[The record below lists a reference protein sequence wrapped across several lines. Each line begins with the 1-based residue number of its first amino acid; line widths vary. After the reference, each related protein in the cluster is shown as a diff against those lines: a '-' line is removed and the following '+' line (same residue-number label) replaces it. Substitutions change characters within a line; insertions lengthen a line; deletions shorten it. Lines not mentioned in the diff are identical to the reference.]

1 MLQNSSQNIFLV
13 GLMGSGKTTI
23 GRQLAQACKLE
34 FIDSDAEIVART
46 GAEIAWIFDIEG
58 EAGFRQREKIAIN
71 ELTQQ
76 SGIVLATGGGSVL
89 DPDNRCALASRGMV
103 VYILASLDRLLKRT
117 AKNKKR
123 PLLNHPL
130 NQGSPRA
137 VLQNLYKE
145 RDPLYREIADMV
157 IETDGCT
164 VSYAVKQIRKQIQ
177 VLDIY
182 RV

>member
-123 PLLNHPL
+123 PLLNQD
-130 NQGSPRA
+130 NPRA

-164 VSYAVKQIRKQIQ
+164 VSYAVKQIRKQLQ
-177 VLDIY
+177 TLAV
-182 RV
+182 R